1 MEVYYQLMGMLFEK
15 LEYVHL
21 KISIWIRGMLDQ
33 TSSEL
38 TGVGEFQYVAALLR
52 NSVPQ
57 NSLDSYK
64 YAVDPLCELFCA
76 ILADFPVT
84 PLRL

>member
-1 MEVYYQLMGMLFEK
+1 
-15 LEYVHL
+15 
-21 KISIWIRGMLDQ
+21 MLDQ

-38 TGVGEFQYVAALLR
+38 TGVGEFQYVASPLG

-57 NSLDSYK
+57 NSSDSYK
-64 YAVDPLCELFCA
+64 YAVGPLCELFCA
-76 ILADFPVT
+76 MLAKFPVT